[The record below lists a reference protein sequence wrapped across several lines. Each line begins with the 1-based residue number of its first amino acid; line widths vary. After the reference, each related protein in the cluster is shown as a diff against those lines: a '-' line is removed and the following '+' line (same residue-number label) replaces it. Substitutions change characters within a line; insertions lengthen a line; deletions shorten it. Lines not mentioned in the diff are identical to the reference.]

1 MSPER
6 KALFMCAAHCQGGHS
21 DAGAAAAEALGV
33 PFPIDMDS
41 LVRKARAEGV
51 NPAALWPWLVRMQRG
66 RGGEYFTEAELA
78 TARRGRP

>member
-33 PFPIDMDS
+33 PFPISMPN

-51 NPAALWPWLVRMQRG
+51 NPATLWPWLARSADASSRYFSADELKAAG
-66 RGGEYFTEAELA
+66 R
-78 TARRGRP
+78 